1 MWWVLGF
8 IVILHLIIIA
18 RAGFSGLVG
27 TYIIGSAIW
36 FFYPG
41 YSTGLASWILT
52 NIVVLGLSA
61 LGSIFPSGGTGIV
74 VAGIGGYLIGKNIS
88 KL

>member
-1 MWWVLGF
+1 MWWLLGF

-18 RAGFSGLVG
+18 RSGFSGILG

-36 FFYPG
+36 VFYPG
-41 YSTGLASWILT
+41 YDSGFANWILT
-52 NIVVLGLSA
+52 NLVVLGLSA
-61 LGSIFPSGGTGIV
+61 LGSLLPNSGTGIV
-74 VAGIGGYLIGKNIS
+74 VAGIGGYLIGKNIA